1 MMIRAA
7 HIPNAMCI
15 VRMLLVVPIVWSLL
29 TGRFLAALML
39 IFLAGVTDGLDGF
52 LAKHYDW
59 RSRLGGIL
67 DPLADKLLLVSVF
80 LTLTGIGLAPV
91 WLAAV
96 AIGRDLVIV
105 AGGLTYQY
113 LIADVEP
120 EPSRISKLNTV
131 FQLLFVLFVIAN
143 QAFAWPPRISI
154 LVIGAGVL
162 FTSVVSG
169 LDYVLRWSS
178 KAIAAGSRPHAG

>member
-15 VRMLLVVPIVWSLL
+15 LRMLLVVPIVWNLL
-29 TGRFLAALML
+29 AGQFLPALIL
-39 IFLAGVTDGLDGF
+39 IFVAGLTDGLDGF
-52 LAKHYDW
+52 LAKRFDW

-80 LTLTGIGLAPV
+80 LTLTWIDLAPV

-96 AIGRDLVIV
+96 AIGRDLVIL
-105 AGGLTYQY
+105 AGGLTYNY

-131 FQLLFVLFVIAN
+131 FQLLFVLFVISN
-143 QAFAWPPRISI
+143 QAFQWPPRISI
-154 LVIGAGVL
+154 VVIGAGVL
-162 FTSVVSG
+162 FTAVVSG

-178 KAIAAGSRPHAG
+178 KAIAAGSRSRAG